1 MTSPTQTT
9 KAAHETTD
17 TADQNT
23 GPAREF
29 LPKVSPK
36 TARRIL
42 ISLIFPT
49 IMMPIMQSST
59 NVALPILRDEFLLP
73 ADFASWI
80 SIIFSLPFMIL
91 ASVYGRLSD
100 GMGKRRLILGGSALF
115 IAGSVCIVFSPN
127 LTWLLAGRFIQ
138 GVGTAGIMPLAMA
151 YISEIFDPYTRG
163 RALGMWSTTGPATA
177 GVGPFIAGFL
187 IEGWGWRTA
196 LAPSIFLGLLSFA
209 VVYRGVPPGL
219 STIRKDFLRHF
230 DWLGIGL
237 MAGCFTFL
245 LFFLSSRPITGVAPL
260 HDWRLLA
267 GSLVFGL
274 LFALW
279 ENRRREPFIDF
290 KIFRYR
296 TFNLATFSAAMRL
309 SVLTGIGFLLPLY
322 LTDVRGLTP
331 AYIGLVATIS
341 PSSMALMVFAGG
353 QLSDRWGSRWPASIG
368 LTVQCLTGVV
378 LYLLPGDIPLG
389 VLILTLMVYGAG
401 AGFSLASLHR
411 ASLVSIPEAQLG
423 AAAGLY
429 GMLRFVGG
437 ITGAALAGVIL
448 QGFLDQA
455 LPVLEAYQNTF
466 LVFAGVGLLGAAA
479 GFTFREPDRGQP
491 GEKER

>member
-1 MTSPTQTT
+1 MTSPTQP
-9 KAAHETTD
+9 AAPTQD
-17 TADQNT
+17 
-23 GPAREF
+23 F
-29 LPKVSPK
+29 LPPVPPK

-42 ISLIFPT
+42 ISLVFPT
-49 IMMPIMQSST
+49 VMMPIMQSSI

-80 SIIFSLPFMIL
+80 SIIFSLPFMIM

-100 GMGKRRLILGGSALF
+100 GTGKRRLILGGSALF
-115 IAGSVCIVFSPN
+115 ILGSVCIVFSPN

-138 GVGTAGIMPLAMA
+138 GIGTAGIMPLAMA

-177 GVGPFIAGFL
+177 GVGPFMAGFL
-187 IEGWGWRTA
+187 IESWGWRTA
-196 LAPSIFLGLLSFA
+196 LAPSIFLGLLAFA

-219 STIRKDFLRHF
+219 STIRKDFLKHF

-245 LFFLSSRPITGVAPL
+245 LFFLSSRPITGLDPL
-260 HDWRLLA
+260 NDLRLLA
-267 GSLVFGL
+267 VSLVFGI
-274 LFALW
+274 LFVIW
-279 ENRRREPFIDF
+279 ENRRQEPFIDF
-290 KIFRYR
+290 NIFRYR
-296 TFNLATFSAAMRL
+296 TFNLATLSAGLRL
-309 SVLTGIGFLLPLY
+309 TILSGTFFLLPLY
-322 LTDVRGLTP
+322 LSDVRGLTP
-331 AYIGLVATIS
+331 AYIGLVTTIS
-341 PSSMALMVFAGG
+341 PASMALMVFAGG
-353 QLSDRWGSRWPASIG
+353 QLSDRWGSRWPATIG
-368 LTVQCLTGVV
+368 LSIMCLNGVV
-378 LYLLPGDIPLG
+378 FYLLPGDIPLAVM
-389 VLILTLMVYGAG
+389 VLFLAIHGAG

-437 ITGAALAGVIL
+437 IIGSAMAGVIL
-448 QGFLDQA
+448 QGFLNQS

-466 LVFAGVGLLGAAA
+466 LVFAGVGLLGAAT
-479 GFTFREPDRGQP
+479 GFTFREPGRGLP
-491 GEKER
+491 GEKGQ